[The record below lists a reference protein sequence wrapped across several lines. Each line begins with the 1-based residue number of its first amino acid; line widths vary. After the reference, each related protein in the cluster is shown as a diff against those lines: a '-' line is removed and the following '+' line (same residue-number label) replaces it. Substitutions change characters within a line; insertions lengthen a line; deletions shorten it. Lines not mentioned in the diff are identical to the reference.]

1 LIERLVRNEEVSG
14 LIPLWSKFSAAHS
27 ASMPPP
33 RKPLHGRRAVL
44 YFEHA
49 REPLLPHPLFLRRVV
64 WSTSIGFGLLAIAL
78 GLGIVGYRVTEK
90 MTWID
95 AFANASMILSGM
107 GPLGT
112 LQTRAGKLFA
122 GCYALFSGLAFITVT
137 GVILSPFVHR
147 VFHRF
152 HVIDAEASKSE
163 Q

>member
-1 LIERLVRNEEVSG
+1 MS
-14 LIPLWSKFSAAHS
+14 
-27 ASMPPP
+27 PP
-33 RKPLHGRRAVL
+33 RKSVQSRRAVL

-49 REPLLPHPLFLRRVV
+49 REPLLPHPQFLRRVA
-64 WSTSIGFGLLAIAL
+64 WSTGVGFGLLAISL
-78 GLGIVGYRVTEK
+78 GLGIVGYRLTER

-112 LQTRAGKLFA
+112 LQSRGGKLFA

-147 VFHRF
+147 VFHKF
-152 HVIDAEASKSE
+152 HLGDEAGGDAGH
-163 Q
+163 